1 MDAPEPQHTAAH
13 NPPGFW
19 RDLRQRFHLN
29 SDKADDRQIDDNIRA
44 GVSLSGSNLWALIC
58 AILLASVGLNVNS
71 ASAIIGAMLISP
83 LMGPIVGAGYG
94 IAIYD
99 FALVRKSLK
108 NLAIASL
115 VSLLASGLYFF
126 VSPLGEAQS
135 ELLARTSPT
144 VWDVLIAL
152 AGGVVGVIG
161 ATRKDK
167 GNVIP
172 GVAIATALMPPLCTA
187 GFGLAHGNWMFMLGA
202 LYLFSINSVFIA
214 FATLIMLSLML
225 PRASRQADQRTQYQV
240 RRGVTGIVA
249 LTAIPSVFLAYE
261 LVSKEVFQQRA
272 RQFIASEIQPQQ
284 AVIAERRI
292 QPEQRSI
299 RLKLVGQWQD
309 AATIK
314 AWQDKLSAY
323 QLQDVRLEI
332 TQAGQQTPDLA
343 SLRQA
348 VMADPVLVQRQNE
361 KDVLIQ
367 RLQQQLQQ
375 QNAQQQQQKQILR
388 SISEE
393 IRAQYPAVSAV
404 SIGALSSSENTDKTA
419 DKSTD
424 NTAAPTPAV
433 ADQLVMLDTTQAI
446 SRDEQQR
453 LQRWLAVRLQQP
465 VLHILIRH
473 GSNSSY
479 LPPAS

>member
-1 MDAPEPQHTAAH
+1 
-13 NPPGFW
+13 
-19 RDLRQRFHLN
+19 
-29 SDKADDRQIDDNIRA
+29 
-44 GVSLSGSNLWALIC
+44 
-58 AILLASVGLNVNS
+58 
-71 ASAIIGAMLISP
+71 
-83 LMGPIVGAGYG
+83 
-94 IAIYD
+94 
-99 FALVRKSLK
+99 
-108 NLAIASL
+108 
-115 VSLLASGLYFF
+115 
-126 VSPLGEAQS
+126 
-135 ELLARTSPT
+135 
-144 VWDVLIAL
+144 
-152 AGGVVGVIG
+152 
-161 ATRKDK
+161 
-167 GNVIP
+167 
-172 GVAIATALMPPLCTA
+172 
-187 GFGLAHGNWMFMLGA
+187 
-202 LYLFSINSVFIA
+202 
-214 FATLIMLSLML
+214 MLSLML

-249 LTAIPSVFLAYE
+249 VTAIPSVFLAYE

-314 AWQDKLSAY
+314 AWQDKLSSY
-323 QLQDVRLEI
+323 QLQDVQLEI

-375 QNAQQQQQKQILR
+375 QNAQQQQQKQLLR

-404 SIGALSSSENTDKTA
+404 SIGALSSSENTDKNA
-419 DKSTD
+419 DKAADSA
-424 NTAAPTPAV
+424 AAPTPAV

-465 VLHILIRH
+465 ALHILIRH
-473 GSNSSY
+473 GSSSSY
-479 LPPAS
+479 LPPSS